1 MTDKIMGDKI
11 NLVISTLEK
20 RLGIVRKAED
30 ACRKQGRTADAEY
43 YLGKGHGYEQA
54 IDLLGESV
62 ESIGIE
68 LFEDN
73 NGNEGHTAT

>member
-1 MTDKIMGDKI
+1 MGDKI

-54 IDLLGESV
+54 IDLLKDSA
-62 ESIGIE
+62 ESIAIE
-68 LFEDN
+68 LKERP
-73 NGNEGHTAT
+73 